1 MPFGNNIN
9 YAAVFNRILDEKF
22 YIMPRTMWMENTTPG
37 IQWNG
42 GKEIKIPMLS
52 MDGLGDMQNCQAPD
66 GSMDLDWETKTLEY
80 WRGRNFQICRYEIDM
95 TNFALTVENALRV
108 LLNEHVVP
116 ELDKIRIGRLVQAGF
131 SYGANCIKTQA
142 SSGITSD
149 NILSLILNDIATV
162 QDKIGENQQL
172 YIQISTQLKNLLQ
185 QSSQITRFLDVKD
198 YQIRSITTRIDAIN
212 DQYLIG
218 TPSRY
223 MGSVFRLNDGRTDGQ
238 TVGGVEFAD
247 LGPGVNWIVAAR
259 PVVDAV
265 ARPRVTKVIDPD
277 VNQDGEF
284 WKIMFSIYHGVW
296 TYQNKK
302 DGLLVNVNNELGDLT
317 VESVSAGSGQ
327 TVITVNAAGN
337 ADTQLVYK
345 TDASAAPTVTFGTA
359 LTASDRWAP
368 LPENGQI
375 AGTNGQYVTVALV
388 GTQSGLPLADGNAT
402 IVSGT

>member
-22 YIMPRTMWMENTTPG
+22 YILPRTMWMENTTPG
-37 IQWNG
+37 IQWTG

-52 MDGLGDMQNCQAPD
+52 MDGLGDMQDCKAPD
-66 GSMDLDWETKTLEY
+66 GSMTLDWETKTLEY
-80 WRGRNFQICRYEIDM
+80 WRGRNFNICRYEIDM

-116 ELDKIRIGRLVQAGF
+116 EVDKIRIGRLVQAAF
-131 SYGANCIKTQA
+131 SYGADCIKGQA
-142 SSGITSD
+142 SSGITAE
-149 NILSLILNDIATV
+149 NILGLILNDIATV
-162 QDKIGENQQL
+162 QDRIGEDQQL

-198 YQIRSITTRIDAIN
+198 YQIRSITTRIEAIN

-238 TVGGVEFAD
+238 VVGGVEFAD

-277 VNQDGEF
+277 VNQEGDF

-302 DGLLVNVNNELGDLT
+302 DGLLVNCNNELGELEVST
-317 VESVSAGSGQ
+317 ASAGSGQ
-327 TVITVNAAGN
+327 TIVTVDAGGN
-337 ADTQLVYK
+337 ADTQLLYK
-345 TDASAAPTVTFGTA
+345 VAGSAESVTFGTP
-359 LTASDRWAP
+359 LTSGSGWAP
-368 LPENGQI
+368 LPAGGQI
-375 AGTNGQYVTVALV
+375 AATNGQTVTVAVV
-388 GTQSGLPLADGNAT
+388 GIQSGLPLSDGNAT
-402 IVSGT
+402 VVAGA